1 MIDNEDI
8 KTDNTEEIEKIESEK
23 KEESTTDKKS
33 KITLSNA
40 INKAFL
46 NNNI

>member
-23 KEESTTDKKS
+23 KRRIYNRDHRKKV
-33 KITLSNA
+33 
-40 INKAFL
+40 
-46 NNNI
+46 